1 MKKQKK
7 TFLIVSLII
16 ISFFLNLFWEIL
28 HSLLYDWNIL
38 PHENNV
44 YFFIPIILF
53 ATLGDV
59 FYILIIFLLWSVVK
73 KNVSWIYLPKGIDYI
88 ALSFFGIIFALF
100 IEIKAKFLNLWQYNQ
115 YMPQIFGIGITP
127 LIQLAVTSSL
137 SLLIVNY
144 YISNKRGINETKL
157 RKTR

>member
-7 TFLIVSLII
+7 AFLIVSLII

-28 HSLLYDWNIL
+28 HSLLYDWNIP

-44 YFFIPIILF
+44 YFFIPIILL

-73 KNVSWIYLPKGIDYI
+73 KNVSWILIPKSNDYI

-100 IEIKAKFLNLWQYNQ
+100 IEIKAKYYNSWYYNQ
-115 YMPQIFGIGITP
+115 FMPLVFGIGLTP
-127 LIQLAVTSSL
+127 LIQLSITSIL
-137 SLLIVNY
+137 SL
-144 YISNKRGINETKL
+144 YIINKYLKGN
-157 RKTR
+157 